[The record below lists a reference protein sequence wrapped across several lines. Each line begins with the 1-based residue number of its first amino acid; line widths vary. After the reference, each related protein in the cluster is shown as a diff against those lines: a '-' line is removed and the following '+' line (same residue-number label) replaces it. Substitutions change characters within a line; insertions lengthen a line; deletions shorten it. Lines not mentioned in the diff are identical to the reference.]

1 MSKQRRES
9 KYPYIIEL
17 ALTDRWLDVGLSCRI
32 MNFHKT
38 RHIQPRHGFTAI
50 LKEGRTFRWCFSD
63 LETARAFMSNLAAH
77 CAKRGTAYGTKKHN
91 FGPWKQGP
99 FSFAVRRE
107 VSIRT

>member
-1 MSKQRRES
+1 MSRQIPSGKATANES

-17 ALTDRWLDVGLSCRI
+17 ALTGRVLDVGLSCRI

-38 RHIQPRHGFTAI
+38 RHIQPRHGHTAI

-77 CAKRGTAYGTKKHN
+77 CAKRGAAYGTKNIAKL
-91 FGPWKQGP
+91 PELL
-99 FSFAVRRE
+99 R
-107 VSIRT
+107 